1 MFRKSIMLALA
12 ATVSLGAVALSSSSA
27 SAFHGGGH
35 GGGGAVRAFGGGG
48 GLHVNSKPFVTGIR
62 VMPGHVTGIKF
73 NPGLKFGHNWHWHN
87 HYPRWWWWR
96 YTWRRPYW
104 IAPVIAT
111 GGVAA
116 AATTYASTPATN
128 TCTCLTKQ
136 YTPQGA
142 VVFKDV
148 CTNEMAMNPPA
159 NVSPA
164 ADAGPQLPQ
173 QPYQQGY
180 QQPYQQGYLQAP
192 SQGQ

>member
-1 MFRKSIMLALA
+1 MFRKSLMLALA
-12 ATVSLGAVALSSSSA
+12 ATVTLGAVALSSSSA
-27 SAFHGGGH
+27 SAFHAGG
-35 GGGGAVRAFGGGG
+35 GGGGARAFSGGSGFKFGG
-48 GLHVNSKPFVTGIR
+48 AMRLNGMHSNPHFI
-62 VMPGHVTGIKF
+62 TGIKI
-73 NPGLKFGHNWHWHN
+73 NPGLKFGHHWNWN
-87 HYPRWWWWR
+87 HRWLWWR
-96 YTWRRPYW
+96 YSWRRPYW

-159 NVSPA
+159 SASPA
-164 ADAGPQLPQ
+164 ADAGPQMP
-173 QPYQQGY
+173 

-192 SQGQ
+192 AQGQ